1 MAAVL
6 QVVEKYIQNV
16 KKAIKIQCKIIM
28 ILFPLIV
35 YFQITESLHYL
46 ALYELLNVFIQ
57 WVMF

>member
-16 KKAIKIQCKIIM
+16 KNQYKIIM